1 MSYFRNTMTT
11 SLLGVLL
18 VGCFVLSPVGASY
31 AAAAEETAA
40 KHEEP
45 ADGAKHDDKAGTTD
59 DEHDAHGDHELPPI
73 LSANPGSAVVNLMIF
88 LLTFALLA
96 KFVWPVILGG
106 LQAREEKIASDLR
119 QAEQSRD
126 EAQKSQAEY
135 EAKLSEAATEAQTI
149 LSDARRDAE
158 ASAAKIVDEAKADAK
173 RQGDRALADI
183 ETAKKVALAEIADQ
197 TSGMAI
203 SVAKQV
209 VGREIKADDHAELI
223 SKALKQVPGDS

>member
-11 SLLGVLL
+11 SLLSMLL
-18 VGCFVLSPVGASY
+18 VGCFVLSPAKATY
-31 AAAAEETAA
+31 AAADEQAAAE
-40 KHEEP
+40 HEQPVAGEN
-45 ADGAKHDDKAGTTD
+45 HDDKAD
-59 DEHDAHGDHELPPI
+59 AHIEHDAHADHELPPI
-73 LSANPGSAVVNLMIF
+73 LSANPGSAVVNLTIF

-119 QAEQSRD
+119 QAEQSRE
-126 EAQKSQAEY
+126 EALKSQSEY
-135 EAKLSEAATEAQTI
+135 EAKLSEAATEAQTV
-149 LSDARRDAE
+149 LADARRDAE
-158 ASAAKIVDEAKADAK
+158 TSAAKIVDEAKADAK

-197 TSGMAI
+197 TSGIAI

-209 VGREIKADDHAELI
+209 VGREIKADDHADLI